1 VDLRATVVGDNP
13 SDVERLAWN
22 VQVAEYGRPG
32 EVACWD
38 PLGQALGV
46 PIWKL
51 LLWFLAGATPAASW
65 PT

>member
-38 PLGQALGV
+38 PLGQARRADLEAAAVV
-46 PIWKL
+46 PRGRD
-51 LLWFLAGATPAASW
+51 AGR
-65 PT
+65 